1 VFVRRSDE
9 RRLVA
14 LAAPMHEQLRP
25 GAEVVEPSH
34 MSNERSSIC
43 TYILNI

>member
-14 LAAPMHEQLRP
+14 LAAPMYEQVQLE
-25 GAEVVEPSH
+25 AVAVEPSH
-34 MSNERSSIC
+34 MSYLRS
-43 TYILNI
+43 